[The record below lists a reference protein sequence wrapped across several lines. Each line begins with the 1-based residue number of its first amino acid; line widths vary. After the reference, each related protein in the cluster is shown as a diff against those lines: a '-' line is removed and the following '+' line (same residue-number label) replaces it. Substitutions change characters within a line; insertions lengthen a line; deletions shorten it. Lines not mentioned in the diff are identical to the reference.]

1 VAACSK
7 PVVAAVHGFC
17 YGLGVDVSSACDV
30 RLCASDARFSVRE
43 VDIGLA
49 ADIGTLTRLPRC
61 VGSASWVKEVCLSA
75 REWGAE
81 EAARVGFV
89 SRAVAGGRAGVLA
102 EAVAV
107 AELIAS
113 KSPVAVWGTKE
124 ILDWSAERGTEDGLR
139 YTAIWNAAMLQ
150 TEDVK
155 KALLS
160 GLRRTKPVFGKL

>member
-1 VAACSK
+1 
-7 PVVAAVHGFC
+7 VHGFC
-17 YGLGVDVSSACDV
+17 YGLGVDVSSAADV
-30 RLCASDARFSVRE
+30 RVCAADARFSVRE

-75 REWGAE
+75 REWGAD
-81 EAARVGFV
+81 EAGRVGFV
-89 SRAVAGGRAGVLA
+89 SRVVPGSRDEVLA
-102 EAVAV
+102 EAVRV

-124 ILDWSAERGTEDGLR
+124 ILDWSAERGTDDGLR

-150 TEDVK
+150 TDDVK